1 MDSNRP
7 SRMTVEKKL
16 LSNLSSAPGKVVGV
30 TKTRILWTRS
40 MTVAQQ
46 EGQLLH
52 RQKYGPFLGAVMVTK
67 HNRLHREAVA
77 IGYMIGIF
85 CTARHK
91 PVDKLCEECRQV
103 LEHVKQAVDLCPYKE
118 DKPVCGKCATNC
130 YNPAIK
136 QTLQLIMRYA
146 GPRMMVHHPVLALR
160 HCLDA
165 MRTPPPRVE

>member
-1 MDSNRP
+1 
-7 SRMTVEKKL
+7 MTVEKKL

-30 TKTRILWTRS
+30 TKTGILCTRS
-40 MTVAQQ
+40 ISDW
-46 EGQLLH
+46 GLL
-52 RQKYGPFLGAVMVTK
+52 KEMVTK
-67 HNRLHREAVA
+67 HNRVHREAVA
-77 IGYMIGIF
+77 IGYMIVIF
-85 CTARHK
+85 CTGRHQ

-103 LEHVKQAVDLCPYKE
+103 LDHVKQAVELCLYKE

-136 QTLQLIMRYA
+136 QKLQLIMRYA

-165 MRTPPPRVE
+165 LRAPPKR